1 MVKVVL
7 FSGGRGSSALAKQ
20 LVVQPNVALSLLING
35 YDDGMSTGEVRRFL
49 GDCLGPSDFRK
60 NSTRMASV
68 LESAPKELVELLDLR
83 LPLEVS
89 PDLIDAISLTLS
101 GSLSK
106 ETSEFKHEFIDQVST
121 LCKAL
126 DKTSAT
132 NLSDRIIAFNAEKE
146 STGKPFNFADCSL
159 GNLIFAGSFLLSG
172 RDFNK
177 AVDDYSV
184 LLGLEPG
191 LVMNITNGENV
202 FLVGLNKSG
211 EFLASEGDIVD
222 DNKRNFIKDFYLI
235 DQPLTPDE
243 ISQHQG
249 EEKMQS
255 FLLQREAKISLN
267 SQAQLLI
274 SQADIIIYAPGTQHS
289 SLLPSY
295 ITPQLGEVIAAN
307 SRAAKLFITNI
318 QEDAEIPDSD
328 AVSLIEKAAFY
339 LREKGAQNYP
349 VSSLFTHFLINNPE
363 QADSSSK
370 YIPIGDLDGI
380 DDPRLLQVQNF
391 EDQLSGIHDAN
402 KIITPFIQAI
412 EAANS
417 PLSVATLLLS
427 NISTEKT
434 VQTVMD
440 MARSLSTDNSSQQVT
455 VFYAGERIDMLH
467 SMSLPFAMHHVQA
480 SDEKSAD
487 IELFKQSLSDVGE
500 EFDYL
505 CLMECSG
512 MYHGSDAM
520 HLISSLKGNGRRVD
534 SVWGSRRLSVSDV
547 QASYQFRY
555 QKNWLL
561 GSISRIG
568 SHALSLMYLLFYGH
582 FISDTL
588 SGLRIVKKDV
598 FREFDLD
605 VQEASFNQRL
615 LCKLL
620 RGKGAVYEM
629 PVGFLPMSP
638 DKVKRTSVVQGLQ
651 NIWVIVQ
658 QRFS

>member
-20 LVVQPNVALSLLING
+20 LVVQPNVTLSLLING

-49 GDCLGPSDFRK
+49 GDSLGPSDFRK
-60 NSTRMASV
+60 NSTRMAAV
-68 LESAPKELVELLDLR
+68 LDSAPAELIALLDLR
-83 LPLEVS
+83 LPLEVT
-89 PDLIDAISLTLS
+89 PELIDAISATLA
-101 GSLSK
+101 GK
-106 ETSEFKHEFIDQVST
+106 TSQLKHEFVNQVAA
-121 LCKAL
+121 LCNCL
-126 DKTSAT
+126 DTASAT
-132 NLSDRIIAFNAEKE
+132 GLADRMVAFNQEKE
-146 STGKPFNFADCSL
+146 STGKPFDFADCSL

-172 RDFNK
+172 RNFNK

-202 FLVGLNKSG
+202 FLVGVNQSG

-235 DQPLTPDE
+235 DRPLSQDE
-243 ISQHQG
+243 IDHNQG
-249 EEKMQS
+249 DQLSEI
-255 FLLQREAKISLN
+255 LQQRAGSISLN
-267 SQAQLLI
+267 PQAQLLI
-274 SQADIIIYAPGTQHS
+274 SQADIIVYAPGTQHS

-328 AVSLIEKAAFY
+328 AVSLIEKASFY
-339 LREKGAQNYP
+339 LREKGVQSYP
-349 VSSLFTHFLINNPE
+349 VSSLFTHFLINDPKKSD
-363 QADSSSK
+363 ASSK
-370 YIPIGDLDGI
+370 YIPIGDLQGI

-391 EDQLSGIHDAN
+391 EDQLSGTHDAN
-402 KIITPFIQAI
+402 KILTPFI
-412 EAANS
+412 EAVESANS
-417 PLSVATLLLS
+417 PVSVATLLL
-427 NISTEKT
+427 NNVSTEKT

-440 MARSLSTDNSSQQVT
+440 MARSVSASSSSLKQMNDSAQYLT
-455 VFYAGERIDMLH
+455 VFYAGEKIDMLH
-467 SMSLPFAMHHVQA
+467 SMRLPFAMQHVSA
-480 SDEKSAD
+480 STEQEADLELIKS
-487 IELFKQSLSDVGE
+487 SLSE
-500 EFDYL
+500 EYDYL

-520 HLISSLKGNGRRVD
+520 HLISSLNGRQVD
-534 SVWGSRRLSVSDV
+534 AVWGSRRLSVSDV
-547 QASYQFRY
+547 RASYQFRY
-555 QKNWLL
+555 RQNWLL
-561 GSISRIG
+561 GIVSRVG
-568 SHALSLMYLLFYGH
+568 SHALSLMYLVFYGH

-588 SGLRIVKKDV
+588 SGLRLVKTKV
-598 FREFDLD
+598 FRDFDLH
-605 VQEASFNQRL
+605 VEQASFNQRL

-620 RGKGAVYEM
+620 RGKGTVYEM

-638 DKVKRTSVVQGLQ
+638 DKVKRTSVMQGLQ
-651 NIWVIVQ
+651 NIWMIVQ